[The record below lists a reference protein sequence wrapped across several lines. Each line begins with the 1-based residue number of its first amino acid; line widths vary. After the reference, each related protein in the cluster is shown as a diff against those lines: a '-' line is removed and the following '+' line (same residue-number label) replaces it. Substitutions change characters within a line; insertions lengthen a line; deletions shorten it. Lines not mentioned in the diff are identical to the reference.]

1 MAIVIKTI
9 KNHQYRYYQHSYRE
23 GRKVKTR
30 AIYLGPIGNIDWNA
44 VFRRPRGV
52 ITPAMEQ
59 EMLAQVQAAEARDA
73 AQQKAIEEKLGVTFQ
88 QGDPKPIEKPIPA
101 VSSLITPVSS
111 QADTSVPAPP
121 EPSASEGSSSTT
133 ASP

>member
-1 MAIVIKTI
+1 MAIVTKTV
-9 KNHQYRYYQHSYRE
+9 KNRQYRYYQHSYRE

-30 AIYLGPIGNIDWNA
+30 AIYLGPVGYIDWSA

-52 ITPAMEQ
+52 ITPAIEQ
-59 EMLAQVQAAEARDA
+59 EMLTQVKAAEARHA
-73 AQQKAIEEKLGVTFQ
+73 AQQKAIEEKLGVKLQ
-88 QGDPKPIEKPIPA
+88 QGDPKPIEKPTPA
-101 VSSLITPVSS
+101 ASGPIASVSA

-121 EPSASEGSSSTT
+121 DSSATEGSSSTA